1 MKRTPGLTRVS
12 LAGLALLTA
21 SIGALAVA
29 APATADVQPGATLS
43 VKPGVLAD
51 GKPADSLAAFQ
62 RTIAVPVA
70 TTSLICPEPAGLEVQ
85 AGAFLAEQGSEGWPA
100 SKLPWEANIAA
111 TLGGSGIIEDGS
123 VDNPTQPISDA
134 YFDAS
139 ARQATLTDF
148 VQAGHS
154 YSLGLYCFDA
164 TNFTTFPGADGNA
177 IVTFGTLTIDS
188 TGTKWSFSAPK
199 VASTTT
205 LTGAVKAGA
214 VTLTAKVPFDAS
226 GTVDFFEGDAK
237 VGSGTIAAGQ
247 ATATVTGASIGSHTY
262 TATYT
267 GSDAYTAST
276 STALVI
282 DVPKAATTVNL
293 AAAASGDTGATLTAT
308 VVADTVTATSATGTV
323 DFMQG
328 TTKLGTGTV
337 ANGVATYTAAGL
349 TPGATVEFTAS
360 YGGDAKFGASAA
372 SAAASFTVP
381 AAPIELTEG
390 ATAKPDVRYYVDAPA
405 GTFTAG
411 EKITGVVTSD
421 PITLSET
428 ATAAADGSARYVFT
442 LPAAL
447 FASTDAAHTL
457 TLTGATS
464 ANSFARAFVI
474 VPAAV
479 TPTPSATPGANTPDG
494 TNPGTTGSGTGTNVN
509 GLANTG
515 AAQLPL
521 MLGGL
526 AALIA
531 GLAAVVASRILRTRK
546 RAAGIHRTSR
556 H

>member
-1 MKRTPGLTRVS
+1 MTHTARLTR
-12 LAGLALLTA
+12 AT
-21 SIGALAVA
+21 IGALALVTASLALA
-29 APATADVQPGATLS
+29 APAVADVQPGATFSVTPAVSASGEKFNSLELFQSLS
-43 VKPGVLAD
+43 GNAPK
-51 GKPADSLAAFQ
+51 
-62 RTIAVPVA
+62 VA
-70 TTSLICPEPAGLEVQ
+70 TTLTCPYREDNSIMA
-85 AGAFLAEQGSEGWPA
+85 ASFLSEQGSEAWPA
-100 SKLPWEANIAA
+100 SAA
-111 TLGGSGIIEDGS
+111 PYEINVAASLGGGGQIRDDGS
-123 VDNPTQPISDA
+123 IDMPEMGVISSA
-134 YFDAS
+134 WFDATT
-139 ARQATLTDF
+139 RQGTLDSF
-148 VQAGHS
+148 VQPGKT
-154 YSLGLYCFDA
+154 YSLGMYCLD
-164 TNFTTFPGADGNA
+164 TT
-177 IVTFGTLTIDS
+177 TLTAVAGPDGKSIVAFGAFTIDAAGK
-188 TGTKWSFSAPK
+188 TWSFSAPK
-199 VASTTT
+199 VASATT

-214 VTLTAKVPFDAS
+214 VTLTAKVPSDAS
-226 GTVDFFEGDAK
+226 GTVEFFEGDAK

-282 DVPKAATTVNL
+282 DVPKVATTVNL

-381 AAPIELTEG
+381 AAPVELTEG
-390 ATAKPDVRYYVDAPA
+390 ATAKPDVRYYVDAPV
-405 GTFTAG
+405 GTFTAS
-411 EKITGVVTSD
+411 ETITGVVTSD
-421 PITLSET
+421 PITLAET

-494 TNPGTTGSGTGTNVN
+494 TNPGTTGSGTGTNAN

-515 AAQLPL
+515 AGQLPL
-521 MLGGL
+521 ILSGL

-546 RAAGIHRTSR
+546 RAAGIHRTST